1 MRSRFERGERALCT
15 RLPFDDTQMTRGVNE
30 ANTRRKRGGH
40 AVKTREKRVHARV
53 PRSVSLNAFLAGVP
67 VCSHGYFTIAHAL
80 WVVEGVA
87 HHASACVYRDNLL
100 NLYLP
105 VT

>member
-30 ANTRRKRGGH
+30 ANTRRKRGGY

-67 VCSHGYFTIAHAL
+67 ICSQARAEQARYYYAEVHYT
-80 WVVEGVA
+80 VQ
-87 HHASACVYRDNLL
+87 
-100 NLYLP
+100 
-105 VT
+105 